1 MKLVKFVVMYE
12 VRLWI
17 ALYRWL
23 FRRPAPVP
31 PGSESFQYSGAV
43 MTILVAFIVVSALEI
58 PILHLMLP
66 WELVRVLSLAV
77 GFYGLFWMFGLLATM
92 RVYPHLVGPDG
103 LRIRN
108 SLTLDLPIPWEDVR
122 EIRSRGRSLPPGGK
136 TQFEGGVLSFGLASG
151 TTVDVVLARPL
162 VLPVKQTLGEPVTEI
177 RFHADTPDA
186 LVAAARAH
194 MRTEVG

>member
-12 VRLWI
+12 IRLWI
-17 ALYRWL
+17 ALYRWV

-31 PGSESFQYSGAV
+31 PGSERFPYSGAV
-43 MTILVAFIVVSALEI
+43 MTILIAFIVVSAVEI

-66 WELVRVLSLAV
+66 WEAVRVASLTV

-92 RVYPHLVGPDG
+92 RVYPHLLGPDG

-108 SLTLDLPIPWEDVR
+108 SLILDLPIPWDDVR
-122 EIRSRGRSLPPGGK
+122 DIRSRGRSLPPGGK
-136 TQFEGGVLSFGLASG
+136 TQFEDGVLSFGLASG

-162 VLPVKQTLGEPVTEI
+162 VLPVKQAGGEPVTEI
-177 RFHADTPDA
+177 RFHADTPGD

-194 MRTEVG
+194 LRSEVG